1 MSRVRTVTPRAKPI
15 FEIHDVDPAH
25 SPMDAKILPTSR
37 SAAFNAAMP
46 TRRDCSAPRMVLLG
60 APGSGKGT
68 QGAALADRFEIP
80 HVSSGDL
87 LRAHVVAGDGLGRR
101 VRELLAR
108 GDLVPDDL
116 VVEVVREAIASAG
129 AGGYVL
135 DGFPRTLVQAKR
147 AHDFAGPNDAA
158 FDVVVFL
165 DMSDNVARKRLAGRA
180 DSDRNDDADPAAIER
195 RLAVFHAETV
205 PLLEFYRQRSTLV
218 TVNADNPVVLVTA
231 AILEALAE
239 LQRRPL

>member
-1 MSRVRTVTPRAKPI
+1 VSPPAKPI
-15 FEIHDVDPAH
+15 FEIHEVDSANASGDTRALATLRRAPA
-25 SPMDAKILPTSR
+25 
-37 SAAFNAAMP
+37 SAVMP
-46 TRRDCSAPRMVLLG
+46 NRRDCFAPRLVLLG

-87 LRAHVVAGDGLGRR
+87 LRAHVAAGDRLGCR
-101 VRELLAR
+101 VRELLGR

-116 VVEVVREAIASAG
+116 VMEVVREAIAAADC

-135 DGFPRTLVQAKR
+135 DGFPRTLGQAICTQ
-147 AHDFAGPNDAA
+147 DFAAPRDAP

-165 DMSDNVARKRLAGRA
+165 DVADKVARKRLAGRT
-180 DSDRNDDADPAAIER
+180 DSDRDDDADLAAIGR
-195 RLAVFHAETV
+195 RLALFHAETV
-205 PLLEFYRQRSTLV
+205 PVLEFYRRRSTIV
-218 TVNADNPVVLVTA
+218 TVNADNPVILVKG

-239 LQRRPL
+239 LRRRAL